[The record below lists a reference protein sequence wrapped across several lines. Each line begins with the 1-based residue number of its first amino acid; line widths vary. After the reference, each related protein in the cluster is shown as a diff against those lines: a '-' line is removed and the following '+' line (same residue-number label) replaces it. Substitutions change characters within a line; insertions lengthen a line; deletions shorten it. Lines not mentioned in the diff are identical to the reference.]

1 MQHEIFIYDV
11 IDPWAASAKYVQDE
25 IAVAKSKGATELV
38 VFINSPGGS
47 VFEGYAI
54 YSALKESGLQITTK
68 VVGLCASIASLIF
81 LAGSKRTISALGQL
95 MIHNPWA
102 GMEGEAEDFR
112 KLADQLETI
121 KATIINVYKA
131 KSNLEAT
138 ALSEMMDKET
148 WMSASQAF
156 EFGFAT
162 VEPETIDN
170 KQLITIMN
178 KSKDQSKGL
187 IAQIKAL
194 INGVSIKNEA
204 TSYELEDGTLVYAE
218 GEVKQGAKIFAD
230 AEMTTVVEDKTHKLK
245 IGEAFWSVTTVGG
258 EVTEMAEAVA
268 EANEEI
274 ENLKAALAA
283 KESELAEAN
292 AKLSAQS
299 EAILKIQEKVTQL
312 ETIELGT
319 KKTFKASQPQPD
331 KDPEKKQGWDK
342 VASGLLSRYEKYK

>member
-81 LAGSKRTISALGQL
+81 LAGTKRTISALGQL

-121 KATIINVYKA
+121 KATIINVYKS

-148 WMSASQAF
+148 WMSAGQAF

-162 VEPETIDN
+162 VEPESIDN

-194 INGVSIKNEA
+194 LSGVTIKNEA

-218 GEVKQGAKIFAD
+218 GEVKVTSKLFSD
-230 AEMTTVVEDKTHKLK
+230 AEMTTAVEDKTHKLK

-258 EVTEMAEAVA
+258 EVTEMAEAEA
-268 EANEEI
+268 EVNEEL
-274 ENLKAALAA
+274 ENLKAENEALKA
-283 KESELAEAN
+283 ELETAN
-292 AKLSAQS
+292 ASLKAQS

-312 ETIELGT
+312 EAIELGT
-319 KKTFKASQPQPD
+319 KKEFKGSQRQPD
-331 KDPEKKQGWDK
+331 GKEAKVNPFDKTAEKIKSQYTVK
-342 VASGLLSRYEKYK
+342 